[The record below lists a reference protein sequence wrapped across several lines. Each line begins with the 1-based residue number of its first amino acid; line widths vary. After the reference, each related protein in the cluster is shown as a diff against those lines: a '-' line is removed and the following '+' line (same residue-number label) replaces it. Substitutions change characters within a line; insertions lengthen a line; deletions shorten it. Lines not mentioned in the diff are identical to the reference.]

1 MDSTATRTYASPA
14 AIAAV
19 VGCIAV
25 LPYLGSLDA
34 QLTLDDQV
42 CGNTLCQQQHVS
54 TDSRF

>member
-1 MDSTATRTYASPA
+1 MGSTATRTYASHA

-19 VGCIAV
+19 VGCIAM

-42 CGNTLCQQQHVS
+42 CGNTLCQQQH
-54 TDSRF
+54 